1 MGKSLSLSELPLS
14 PVLWDILGK
23 KTQRLACRSPL
34 EDNTVMGLREAG
46 LDWDEATKQVSAEPT
61 GTVVLGDPSA
71 LSPCGANSPGIYTTY
86 LGSN

>member
-1 MGKSLSLSELPLS
+1 
-14 PVLWDILGK
+14 
-23 KTQRLACRSPL
+23 
-34 EDNTVMGLREAG
+34 MGLREAG
-46 LDWDEATKQVSAEPT
+46 LDWDEVTKQVSAEPT